1 MSIASFCSTPSGLL
15 PDTTVHCLL
24 KANDIRFTKY
34 NPVSV
39 QGEKSSP
46 GTLVADIPS
55 GGNQKNPPIGSGGNS
70 STQDPQDPP
79 TPSGIGIGIG
89 SGIGSGIGTTTFAP
103 DRFDTLYWCVYASLN
118 GQDSYRDSIRKEFV
132 IEKDD
137 KFAYVD
143 KIQASGGELRNTLK
157 ARSIQ
162 HQHVMDV
169 LMNKRRIDIPTC
181 VAIAMSRGMNLWIE
195 MGHVFVR
202 HVGDGGGDTHTA
214 VIRRN
219 ESTGK
224 YELVSEGWDEAT
236 ISTYTHGIECDKF
249 EIIDLAKP
257 MKGFS
262 VYSLPDLQDMA
273 DKVGVESV
281 DVNGKRK
288 LKKSLYSEISNRIS
302 LPKN

>member
-1 MSIASFCSTPSGLL
+1 MSIASFCFTPSGLL
-15 PDTTVHCLL
+15 PDTAVHCLL

-34 NPVSV
+34 SPVPV

-55 GGNQKNPPIGSGGNS
+55 GGNSSPQNPPIGSGGNS
-70 STQDPQDPP
+70 STQDPP
-79 TPSGIGIGIG
+79 TPSGI
-89 SGIGSGIGTTTFAP
+89 GIGTTTFAP

-118 GQDSYRDSIRKEFV
+118 GQDAYRDSIRKEFV

-137 KFAYVD
+137 KFAYMD

-219 ESTGK
+219 DSTGK

-236 ISTYTHGIECDKF
+236 ISTYTHRIECDKF